1 MHAKLVVT
9 EELPT
14 AMDVYQQNGM
24 VLQVREL
31 ADNPT
36 MYVAFV
42 DSLNDKQTDGV
53 RIFNKYQALVQKD
66 YDHLGT

>member
-1 MHAKLVVT
+1 MHAKLVVI

-42 DSLNDKQTDGV
+42 DTLNDKE
-53 RIFNKYQALVQKD
+53 
-66 YDHLGT
+66 